1 MKINSNRNIKKS
13 KNYHQKS
20 TKFRSAAFRINR
32 YPAPEMVQKRFLK
45 NTLIKN
51 KLLHFWFW
59 EQGRLLLISSIS

>member
-13 KNYHQKS
+13 ENYHQKP
-20 TKFRSAAFRINR
+20 TKFRSAAFRIKP
-32 YPAPEMVQKRFLK
+32 YPAPEMVQKRFIK

-59 EQGRLLLISSIS
+59 EQG